1 MILMLPTLIIVCL
14 YFSGTKLHILF
25 CFYMIRTDF
34 PTIINDIDDN
44 LIGEEGKSRLRNREI
59 YRNL

>member
-1 MILMLPTLIIVCL
+1 
-14 YFSGTKLHILF
+14 
-25 CFYMIRTDF
+25 MIRTDF

-44 LIGEEGKSRLRNREI
+44 LIGEEGKTRLRNREI